1 MDVVTSF
8 WNKLEEM
15 VIAGHCV
22 SIDKVKKEL
31 FKNEDE
37 LKNWCQITLPGDFFR
52 ESTSVIGSYTKVIQ
66 WANSKSGHYQP
77 GAISEFMEADN
88 ADAWLAAYALE
99 HNCKIVTYET
109 SRPNM
114 KRRIKIPEACDQF
127 SIPFTD
133 TIGMMRELGVRF

>member
-1 MDVVTSF
+1 MSKKIKISIYFILVLVTGLRAQDKWS
-8 WNKLEEM
+8 LDE
-15 VIAGHCV
+15 CV
-22 SIDKVKKEL
+22 
-31 FKNEDE
+31 
-37 LKNWCQITLPGDFFR
+37 
-52 ESTSVIGSYTKVIQ
+52 
-66 WANSKSGHYQP
+66 
-77 GAISEFMEADN
+77 
-88 ADAWLAAYALE
+88 AYALE